1 MCVSHVRLKAKE
13 AEVTASKKKL
23 LSAESQVNERQARL
37 NDAVNQRQHLEDEH
51 NVSSFLS

>member
-1 MCVSHVRLKAKE
+1 VCVSHVRLKAKE

-37 NDAVNQRQHLEDEH
+37 NDAVNQRQHLEDEY